1 MPEKI
6 FSNILDGTF
15 HEISFLKKYSSL
27 YGLLE
32 KLLTRKTT
40 VNSGNIDKIFLI
52 INLMCIDIT
61 TEILIINKKR
71 FREG

>member
-6 FSNILDGTF
+6 FSNILDGKF

-32 KLLTRKTT
+32 KLLTRNTT
-40 VNSGNIDKIFLI
+40 VNSGNIDKIFLT
-52 INLMCIDIT
+52 INLMHRYND
-61 TEILIINKKR
+61 
-71 FREG
+71 